1 MTMKRQRNLDYTI
14 DKIGKC
20 WEKRQALEI
29 EQSKFENRL
38 AKIVIA
44 HLYKY
49 NRKKLYELDRTPF
62 GMMMHNAHFDE
73 KNGIVTA
80 NLWYSHKNEDG
91 TEADWCE
98 VHNVKMSD
106 LKR

>member
-1 MTMKRQRNLDYTI
+1 MAINRKRNIDYTI

-73 KNGIVTA
+73 NNGIVTA

-91 TEADWCE
+91 TESDRVE
-98 VHNVKMSD
+98 TYKVKISD
-106 LKR
+106 LQR